1 MWIRFQA
8 GSGKDQRTASPKI
21 LSSAHFLA
29 HRTSDDCAATFH
41 ASNSGD
47 SRTAI
52 PEFSGSF
59 NEKKEMGVTKITL
72 IASIGAF
79 LIGSASVA
87 SDMSIP
93 AVANSRAA
101 FKYVDEAYTDS
112 ANPEGYSPLGIA
124 KINGNRFGVY
134 AFENGAKT
142 DDVAGQGRGF
152 ADVFDGAGHLIRRF
166 AFRENLNSPPQITE
180 YVSVPP
186 Q

>member
-1 MWIRFQA
+1 
-8 GSGKDQRTASPKI
+8 
-21 LSSAHFLA
+21 
-29 HRTSDDCAATFH
+29 
-41 ASNSGD
+41 
-47 SRTAI
+47 
-52 PEFSGSF
+52 
-59 NEKKEMGVTKITL
+59 MGVTKITL

-87 SDMSIP
+87 SDGSIP
-93 AVANSRAA
+93 AFANSRAA
-101 FKYVDEAYTDS
+101 FQYVDEAHTDS
-112 ANPEGYSPLGIA
+112 PSPEGYSSLGIA

-134 AFENGAKT
+134 AFDNGAKT

-166 AFRENLNSPPQITE
+166 AFRENLNSPPRITE

>member
-1 MWIRFQA
+1 
-8 GSGKDQRTASPKI
+8 
-21 LSSAHFLA
+21 
-29 HRTSDDCAATFH
+29 
-41 ASNSGD
+41 
-47 SRTAI
+47 
-52 PEFSGSF
+52 
-59 NEKKEMGVTKITL
+59 MGVTKITL

-87 SDMSIP
+87 SDGSIP
-93 AVANSRAA
+93 SVAKSRAA
-101 FKYVDEAYTDS
+101 FQYTDS
-112 ANPEGYSPLGIA
+112 ASPEGYSSLGIA

-134 AFENGAKT
+134 AFDNGAKT

-166 AFRENLNSPPQITE
+166 AFRENLNSPPRITE